1 MILLVLW
8 VCFFSQTSR
17 RKGNNVC
24 HFVPFAFRSPLR
36 SVARP
41 VWCRSR
47 RTSWITAARTSPS
60 CSPLWGYVC
69 ISPWFVC
76 RSWREFWFAYTLIKM
91 RSFSSSDG
99 LCANYKVCSKC
110 IASWCTLMFHSVWQL
125 NLFYTHACRYNFN
138 PDCFSTCFSTNLRF
152 SLVCISLCPHL
163 CFFFFFFFLSTS
175 YSICQTYRKHFPH
188 IIILFTSKPFFPK
201 TRLFFFFFSC
211 IFFGSDFLIH
221 VQSYYKIGFQ
231 PYLATER
238 KRALFY
244 FTFTPALS
252 PCN

>member
-1 MILLVLW
+1 MWNLKAVIFREHFRSVDILFVKGRPTFPHFLPWCSLHNTYYMLFSYFPMILLVLW

-163 CFFFFFFFLSTS
+163 CFFFLFLSF
-175 YSICQTYRKHFPH
+175 H
-188 IIILFTSKPFFPK
+188 
-201 TRLFFFFFSC
+201 
-211 IFFGSDFLIH
+211 
-221 VQSYYKIGFQ
+221 
-231 PYLATER
+231 
-238 KRALFY
+238 
-244 FTFTPALS
+244 
-252 PCN
+252 